1 MATESPK
8 NIRVSDRANE
18 IMDNL
23 ESDGYFADGA
33 AAYRT
38 AIFVAIGN
46 NLSIENSPKTPN
58 NKWDTSS
65 IFRNSESDIETIL
78 ILLFPNEDPIPYGTK
93 LAEAGLAWLDEQRL
107 AGANIW
113 EIISPTI

>member
-1 MATESPK
+1 MASEAPK

-23 ESDGYFADGA
+23 KLEGFFADNA

-38 AIFVAIGN
+38 AIFVAISH
-46 NLSIENSPKTPN
+46 NLSLENTPSTPN

-65 IFRNSESDIETIL
+65 IFRNSDSNIESIL
-78 ILLFPNEDPIPYGTK
+78 ALLFPQEDVIPYGCK
-93 LAEAGLAWLDEQRL
+93 LAEAGLAWLDQQRL
-107 AGANIW
+107 EGCNVL
-113 EIISPTI
+113 ELLNPTK

>member
-1 MATESPK
+1 MATVAPK

-23 ESDGYFADGA
+23 EMEGYFADGA

-38 AIFVAIGN
+38 AIFIAISHQ
-46 NLSIENSPKTPN
+46 LVVENTPSTPN

-65 IFRNSESDIETIL
+65 IFRNSESDIECIL
-78 ILLFPNEDPIPYGTK
+78 TMLFPQEDPIPYGCK
-93 LAEAGLAWLDEQRL
+93 LAEAGLAWLDEKRI

-113 EIISPTI
+113 EIINPKQ